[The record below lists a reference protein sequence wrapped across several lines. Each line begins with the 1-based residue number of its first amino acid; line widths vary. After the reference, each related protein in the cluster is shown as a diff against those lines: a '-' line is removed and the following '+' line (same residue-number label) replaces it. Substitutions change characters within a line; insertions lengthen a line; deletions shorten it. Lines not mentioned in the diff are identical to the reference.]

1 MVLLVR
7 AEKVSFRVEAES
19 FVQEPFAAFCVRLFT
34 VVIRLIAATDELFAT
49 AQFHRKAKLLCF
61 GGSDIEKGHI
71 SVVDSASF
79 SVGNTD
85 QMQPVTDKTS
95 LFLWEELFGRLWSR
109 EITSA

>member
-7 AEKVSFRVEAES
+7 VEKVSFRVEAES
-19 FVQEPFAAFCVRLFT
+19 FVQEPFAAFYVRLFT
-34 VVIRLIAATDELFAT
+34 VVIRLIAATDELFT
-49 AQFHRKAKLLCF
+49 TVQLHRKAKLLCF

-85 QMQPVTDKTS
+85 QM
-95 LFLWEELFGRLWSR
+95 
-109 EITSA
+109 